1 MLVVSAF
8 FIGRDGIR
16 AGWRIAIF
24 LLIAFFEAA
33 LLFGVISVAG
43 GVFPAFRAFLR
54 GGALFT
60 PEKTI
65 FGESMFIAI
74 ALAAAWVMSR
84 IEHRPMGAY
93 GLPAHGAFGGR
104 FWEGSAWGFL
114 AIAAVMGAIA
124 ASGDLQIGLAAT
136 GTTAVAGLLLWALA
150 FIGVGL
156 AEEFVFR
163 GYLLFT
169 LARGIRFWPAAAIL
183 GVIFVLEH
191 AFNPGETPVGLVGIV
206 FSALM
211 FSFALWR
218 TGSLWFGVG
227 FHFAWDWGQTAF
239 FGTPDSGMRAS
250 DNLFASSFH
259 GAVLTSG
266 GTVGP
271 EGSIYTPIAL
281 LVVLV
286 LIFVRF
292 RRPAPAA

>member
-1 MLVVSAF
+1 VSDI

-24 LLIAFFEAA
+24 LL
-33 LLFGVISVAG
+33 LLVVEGVMLFSIISVAG
-43 GVFPAFRAFLR
+43 HLFPGFRRFVT

-65 FGESMFIAI
+65 FGESMFVAG
-74 ALAAAWVMSR
+74 ALFAAWAMSL
-84 IEHRPMGAY
+84 IEKRPMDAY
-93 GLPAHGAFGGR
+93 GLPARSAFGGR
-104 FWEGSAWGFL
+104 FWEGAAWGFL

-124 ASGDLQIGLAAT
+124 ASGDLQIDVASTGAAAA
-136 GTTAVAGLLLWALA
+136 GGLLLWALA

-156 AEEFVFR
+156 SEEFLFR

-169 LARGIRFWPAAAIL
+169 LARGIGFWPAAAIL
-183 GVIFVLEH
+183 GVIFALEH
-191 AFNPGETPVGLVGIV
+191 VFNPGETPVGIAGIV
-206 FSALM
+206 LFAIV
-211 FSFALWR
+211 FSFALWQ

-227 FHFAWDWGQTAF
+227 FHAAWDWGQTAF

-250 DNLFASSFH
+250 DNLFASGFH

-281 LVVLV
+281 LVVFA
-286 LIFVRF
+286 LIAVRF
-292 RRPAPAA
+292 RRPAIAT